1 MEGQAREEDE
11 EITHGKMEGQARE
24 DDGGG
29 YMDRSHM
36 YMYMYIGLHLKTF

>member
-29 YMDRSHM
+29 YMDQTVSRV
-36 YMYMYIGLHLKTF
+36 IKGDR